1 MEAKVM
7 RFSETT
13 KYLSNYLT
21 FGRILSRL
29 NKKMQAFL
37 CIRCSKIWI
46 FTRLFVSL
54 QTKFEISAGLGPVG
68 SI

>member
-1 MEAKVM
+1 M

-54 QTKFEISAGLGPVG
+54 HSQNGKCAGCDLQE
-68 SI
+68 

>member
-1 MEAKVM
+1 M

-29 NKKMQAFL
+29 NKKCKHFFVFAAPKFGFLLAFSYL
-37 CIRCSKIWI
+37 CKQN
-46 FTRLFVSL
+46 LELV
-54 QTKFEISAGLGPVG
+54 QGLAL
-68 SI
+68 